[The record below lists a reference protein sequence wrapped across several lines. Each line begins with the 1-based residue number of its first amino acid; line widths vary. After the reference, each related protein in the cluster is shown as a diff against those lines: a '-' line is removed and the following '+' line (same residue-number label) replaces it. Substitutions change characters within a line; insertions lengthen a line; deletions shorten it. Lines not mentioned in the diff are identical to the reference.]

1 MKQFVPFLL
10 VLSLLLALPVGQAQ
24 DMQGPSWEMGWVTD
38 VDPKYVVDL
47 EDDWDVTGELVVY
60 VANEGPATL
69 NLDLTYDYDEDG
81 PFQLDGPESIE
92 VAGNTNDTFRIT
104 ITGAEADV
112 VRAFSPS
119 SSVELVIAGDEKV
132 GDSTLRTQEIEAD
145 ITVPRMYRLV
155 PNAVEPTDLLFAGSW
170 VDFTLEVSNLGNTQ
184 DAITMGEATVRS
196 CPHLTVSGLE
206 QLDNTVVQVTN
217 ANGDNKVTFTLR
229 LEASSSHQER
239 TCEVSI
245 AVESEGD
252 KNLRSSTFN
261 VEVSAP
267 AADDP
272 SMSDDDTE
280 DDETGSLSTSDSLP
294 WPPVSQF
301 FLVCSAAFL
310 LAGRKTTSGTNGKKV

>member
-1 MKQFVPFLL
+1 MKQVTP
-10 VLSLLLALPVGQAQ
+10 LLLALSLVLMLPVGQAQ

-60 VANEGPATL
+60 VANEGPAAL
-69 NLDLTYDYDEDG
+69 NLALTYDYDEEG
-81 PFQLDGPESIE
+81 PFVLDGPESIE

-104 ITGAEADV
+104 ITGATADI

-119 SSVELVIAGDEKV
+119 SSVELVVVGEEKV
-132 GDSTLRTQEIEAD
+132 GDSSLRTQEVEAD

-155 PNAVEPTDLLFAGSW
+155 PNAVEPTDALFAGSW

-196 CPHLTVSGLE
+196 CPHLTVSGME

-217 ANGDNKVTFTLR
+217 ANGDNKATFTLR

-252 KNLRSSTFN
+252 GNLRSSTFN
-261 VEVSAP
+261 VDVSAP

-272 SMSDDDTE
+272 LLPDDDVG
-280 DDETGSLSTSDSLP
+280 DDDTGSLSTSDSLP
-294 WPPVSQF
+294 WPPVGQ
-301 FLVCSAAFL
+301 LL
-310 LAGRKTTSGTNGKKV
+310 LACAVAVLFAGRNRESKSMEK